1 MEVMGHFTDFTHEPS
16 RTLQVCQ
23 EVSAAAAAAPP
34 QEDDKAEDK
43 DKGKDKSG
51 VEAVNK
57 ELM

>member
-1 MEVMGHFTDFTHEPS
+1 MGVMGHLTDFTHQPS

-23 EVSAAAAAAPP
+23 EMSAAAAAAPP
-34 QEDDKAEDK
+34 QEDDKAKDK
-43 DKGKDKSG
+43 DKDKSG